1 MFPTNEFIYFEH
13 RASDHP
19 LIEKVWRCHS
29 EQAGNFLSIAANN
42 FEIAITCLRG
52 QIFLTLRGPETSATS
67 VACPAEGEWVCI
79 RFKAGAFM
87 PQFPPGMLRDH
98 NDVTL
103 SGASTRAFW
112 LNGSA
117 IEYPSFD
124 NAEAFVKRLAKSG
137 ALARDPVVED
147 TLRRQPCEL
156 SLRSAQRHFLQAT
169 GLTHAALRQVE
180 RARYATSRLR
190 DGVPILD
197 VVHQAGYF
205 DQAHMTRSLRRF
217 IGETPAGIICR
228 RFQLSFLYKTGPPL
242 NGIVLP

>member
-1 MFPTNEFIYFEH
+1 MPPTNEFIHFEQ
-13 RASDHP
+13 RACDHP

-29 EQAGNFLSIAANN
+29 EQGGNFLSIAANN
-42 FEIAITCLRG
+42 FEIAITRLRG
-52 QIFLTLRGPETSATS
+52 QTFLTLRGPETSATP
-67 VACPAEGEWVCI
+67 VGCPAEGEWVGI

-124 NAEAFVKRLAKSG
+124 DAEAFVERLSQSG
-137 ALARDPVVED
+137 ALTRDPVIED
-147 TLRRQPCEL
+147 ALRRQPCEL
-156 SLRSAQRHFLQAT
+156 SLRSAQRHFLEAT
-169 GLTHAALRQVE
+169 GLTHTVFRQVE
-180 RARYATSRLR
+180 RARYATSLLR
-190 DGVPILD
+190 EGVPILD

-205 DQAHMTRSLRRF
+205 DQAHLTRSLRRF
-217 IGETPAGIICR
+217 IGETPARIIGR
-228 RFQLSFLYKTGPPL
+228 RFQLSFLYKTDPL
-242 NGIVLP
+242 LTGIVLP